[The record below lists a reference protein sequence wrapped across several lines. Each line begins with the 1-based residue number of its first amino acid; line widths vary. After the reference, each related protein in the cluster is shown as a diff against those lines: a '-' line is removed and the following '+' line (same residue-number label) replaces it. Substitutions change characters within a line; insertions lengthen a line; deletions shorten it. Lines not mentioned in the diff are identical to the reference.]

1 MAYVVHD
8 HRKMKLALIILPAAL
23 LAGCSSLYHRQR
35 ARTFD
40 AARLGGVA
48 ELVLVG
54 GKTSFAVAQENML
67 QAMEKALNSN
77 GCLQVNRQANSI
89 TMTPPPR
96 VEKFQADGTLL
107 DHLPSRAANIGVLL
121 IWVTEW
127 TGEKYRKENFVGDV
141 VQDVA
146 DTLVLTPLLGA
157 SPSEK
162 SYRYQRGASARLISA
177 DTGTLL
183 WSADKFDDYWE
194 PLDEKGRKPS
204 VSETALQEQAA
215 SEIREFQEFLTREL
229 IDGGACTGYR

>member
-1 MAYVVHD
+1 
-8 HRKMKLALIILPAAL
+8 MKLALLILPAAL
-23 LAGCSSLYHRQR
+23 LTGCSSLYHRQR

-40 AARLGGVA
+40 AARLGGIT

-54 GKTSFAVAQENML
+54 GKTNFAAAQENML
-67 QAMEKALNSN
+67 QAMEKAFNSN
-77 GCLQVNRQANSI
+77 GCRQISRQANSI
-89 TMTPPPR
+89 TLTAPSS
-96 VEKFQADGTLL
+96 VEKFHGKAGGTLL
-107 DHLPSRAANIGVLL
+107 ERLPSRAANTGVLV

-127 TGEKYRKENFVGDV
+127 SGEKYRKENFVGDV

-146 DTLVLTPLLGA
+146 DTLVLNHLFGA
-157 SPSEK
+157 SPPEK
-162 SYRYQRGASARLISA
+162 SYRYQRSASARLISA

-215 SEIREFQEFLTREL
+215 SEIREFQEFLTTEL